1 MPGLNHMLL
10 EMVISE
16 LKKSLKQN
24 LGTHCFQPLKTNT
37 VERWKY
43 DEQACSITL
52 EDAFWLQKM
61 SESNSLG
68 FFVCY
73 TDYGHQS

>member
-1 MPGLNHMLL
+1 MLL

-24 LGTHCFQPLKTNT
+24 LGTLFLKTNT

-68 FFVCY
+68 FFVFY